1 MTMAHPVQLEVNEIS
16 EKHNVRQ
23 FDNLNVEKTLNIR
36 MNVNKDERERGA

>member
-36 MNVNKDERERGA
+36 MNVNNDERKRGA